1 MTYVDEWAAE
11 NMQVAGGA
19 WGPGPYRIE
28 RTPYAREPM
37 RALSLSHPS
46 KRVVVMAATQM
57 MKTQIG
63 INWIGSLVHTSPTNI
78 LVLLPTRQWA
88 ARLRRRISKDFKAT
102 PVLHHCASSVCD
114 LCDRYVDGGSI
125 RLAGASS
132 LAYQSF
138 PADYVYCEQI
148 DNWPVD
154 VESVTD
160 LLALAEACTD
170 TSDRTPKLY
179 FSGIPTVAGASK
191 IEGLFSESDQRHY
204 YVPCPHCR
212 HMQTLEWEQL
222 RYTADFNAVHYQCG
236 NSSCASPITENYLS
250 EMLTLGEWRSH
261 SEGDGQTSG
270 FHLNA
275 LYSPLGWFGWAHL
288 AEQYER
294 AKKVR
299 DEGDASPMRM
309 FYNCWLAKVWDDTCH

>member
-11 NMQVAGGA
+11 NMQVPESILGA
-19 WGPGPYRIE
+19 GPYRIE

-37 RALSLSHPS
+37 RCLSRNHPS
-46 KRVVVMAATQM
+46 KRVVVMAATLT
-57 MKTQIG
+57 MKTQIA
-63 INWIGSLVHTSPTNI
+63 INWVGSLAHTSPANI
-78 LVLLPTRQWA
+78 LVLLPTRQLV

-102 PVLHHCASSVCD
+102 PVLRHCVSSICD
-114 LCDRYVDGGSI
+114 PFDRYVDGCSI
-125 RLAGASS
+125 RLVGASS

-154 VESVTD
+154 VEPNID

-170 TSDRTPKLY
+170 TSDRTPKIY
-179 FSGIPTVAGASK
+179 FSGTPTVPGVSK
-191 IEGLFSESDQRHY
+191 IESLFSASDQRHY
-204 YVPCPHCR
+204 YVPCPHCG

-236 NSSCASPITENYLS
+236 NSSCTSPIEESYLS
-250 EMLTLGEWRSH
+250 KMLTLGEWRSH

-275 LYSPLGWFGWAHL
+275 LYSRPGWLGWAHL
-288 AEQYER
+288 AEQYEW
-294 AKKVR
+294 AKKAR

-309 FYNCWLAKVWDDTCH
+309 FYNFWLAKVWDNACG